1 MVTRCGDR
9 LCLDGSPWTFTG
21 VNAYEAAT
29 DWSVNAGCGGD
40 LTQSDLDTLFA
51 SLAPNDVVRFWAFQA
66 LATNYATGQLDWAGI
81 DRVIDTAAKYGIK
94 VIPALSGESG
104 GCDDNEWKDAAWY
117 DGGYVDVYDSSAW
130 PASTPLSYRDYMQ
143 DFLERY
149 GNNPTIAMV
158 ELVSEPSPTE
168 SGYVCVNETAAA
180 QALRSFFDTVGAEAH
195 SIAPNLLI
203 ESGMQGVGQCGAQG
217 GDYGYVMASSGV
229 DVASYHDYESDTTP
243 LPADLSATLAAAQ
256 ADGKPLIVGEV
267 GTEAQAG
274 LAGCPWD
281 ATRASYMSAKMSAQ
295 FAAGISGFV
304 PWDYVPSN
312 PGGGNTCS
320 YDIGP
325 GDPLITELADW

>member
-1 MVTRCGDR
+1 LVTRCGDR

-203 ESGMQGVGQCGAQG
+203 ESGMQGVGQCGA
-217 GDYGYVMASSGV
+217 
-229 DVASYHDYESDTTP
+229 
-243 LPADLSATLAAAQ
+243 
-256 ADGKPLIVGEV
+256 
-267 GTEAQAG
+267 
-274 LAGCPWD
+274 
-281 ATRASYMSAKMSAQ
+281 
-295 FAAGISGFV
+295 
-304 PWDYVPSN
+304 
-312 PGGGNTCS
+312 
-320 YDIGP
+320 
-325 GDPLITELADW
+325 ITVT